1 MRRLSRGVGWL
12 MGGAPKGPKRRG
24 LGEGRFRLTYRGFP
38 QLAAQPCAS
47 CWGAERP
54 RHCRCTSSASRCRGR
69 WCQLESWTWPWK
81 PLSVS
86 AQECEQSCSPWFL
99 GTCAPA
105 RELRPCRLRPRVSSC
120 LRLPCLPL
128 AAPDGGGGCSA
139 RASPQWGVGLV
150 E

>member
-1 MRRLSRGVGWL
+1 MRGGVADGW
-12 MGGAPKGPKRRG
+12 GPKRQNLTKRRG

-81 PLSVS
+81 PLSVMI
-86 AQECEQSCSPWFL
+86 
-99 GTCAPA
+99 
-105 RELRPCRLRPRVSSC
+105 VST
-120 LRLPCLPL
+120 RM
-128 AAPDGGGGCSA
+128 
-139 RASPQWGVGLV
+139 
-150 E
+150 